1 MLLGMTTSLSATNKK
16 DSLILNRIFEYQKTH
31 TEYIDSL
38 EDQVYAKIRYHVDK
52 RNSILWLIPSM
63 YVMRT

>member
-1 MLLGMTTSLSATNKK
+1 MLLGMTTSVSATNKK

-38 EDQVYAKIRYHVDK
+38 ED
-52 RNSILWLIPSM
+52 
-63 YVMRT
+63 